1 MAGNSK
7 KGAQSDLGGVGMAF
21 LRAFPNPAVGAGAAP
36 RFHGVIEHHAAC
48 GLASTMRI
56 IAAPSP
62 LPFLKPPG
70 AKATS
75 DPPDRRPAQGGAPQR
90 IGSQKETPGL
100 VGPASQRPG
109 SQSGPREPDPL
120 AIWKTPGPIG
130 PWALTPCRPKS
141 AEFQGARF
149 APRRFRRTRSR
160 RASCWRLWR
169 RFSTPRREWSS

>member
-1 MAGNSK
+1 MKANAPS
-7 KGAQSDLGGVGMAF
+7 QSDLAGAGMAF
-21 LRAFPNPAVGAGAAP
+21 LRAFPNIAVGAGAAP

-62 LPFLKPPG
+62 RPFPKPPRAG
-70 AKATS
+70 ATAG
-75 DPPDRRPAQGGAPQR
+75 PPGRRPAQGGKPQR
-90 IGSQKETPGL
+90 IGSRKEAPDL
-100 VGPASQRPG
+100 VGHASQKPG
-109 SQSGPREPDPL
+109 SQSGPREPDLL

-149 APRRFRRTRSR
+149 APRHFRRTRSR
-160 RASCWRLWR
+160 PASCWRLWR